1 MVRYEQ
7 FVNGFKLSE
16 GQWSFV
22 ETGLF
27 EDNAKHFLNH
37 LWSEQFFQ
45 FLVGPGLSE
54 ESEQGSGVKLM
65 PQVLNL
71 PYLQR
76 DFDEGTERLN
86 QLIEVLKRLLMSN
99 LDLWYALNTS
109 EPFDNQIYNTVFSV

>member
-1 MVRYEQ
+1 
-7 FVNGFKLSE
+7 
-16 GQWSFV
+16 
-22 ETGLF
+22 
-27 EDNAKHFLNH
+27 
-37 LWSEQFFQ
+37 
-45 FLVGPGLSE
+45 
-54 ESEQGSGVKLM
+54 M